1 VQANVPCAASP
12 DVSGVH
18 VAQLFTGSKAFV
30 VDLSFHR
37 SPVQDKL
44 IAHCTARP
52 LAEVRKKRK

>member
-1 VQANVPCAASP
+1 
-12 DVSGVH
+12 VSGVH